1 MKTTTKLF
9 ESLCIYKSM
18 HYLHNKISNMPQRP
32 NNGRRT
38 LSGYLNDVH
47 KSKYDVI
54 LNYKQPKL

>member
-1 MKTTTKLF
+1 METTTKLF

-32 NNGRRT
+32 NNSRRS
-38 LSGYLNDVH
+38 LHGYINDVH